1 MRKLVGVY
9 SQKTVQR
16 CTLNAIVRFIFA
28 WTEDGNVHTHALFSG
43 LYWGHLIVL
52 QVKNSAKAQECDL
65 AAGPVV
71 IA

>member
-1 MRKLVGVY
+1 MRKLVSVY

-16 CTLNAIVRFIFA
+16 CTLNPTVRFIFA
-28 WTEDGNVHTHALFSG
+28 WTEDCIHMHYFLGCTRV
-43 LYWGHLIVL
+43 HLIVL